1 MTGPSLIPIDHAYIE
16 AHGVAERFVT
26 GQLTQYERDAFERH
40 YVGCTP
46 CMDRIAL
53 AKIFNVEG
61 QTLAARQRTKRQV
74 GIFNVLATF
83 TALQQG
89 TIFAVAT
96 LALLLIPV
104 AGMNWTASRATVE
117 VAESEPVI
125 WLPPVGAVEARVLAT
140 APSLTIA
147 AAVPGQAGT
156 FRLSIVDVSNRTLV
170 AGTDQSAGQG
180 LALGLRLPSLP
191 AGVTFAVIEQRAE
204 NGAYSMVSRHPL
216 MIQWR

>member
-1 MTGPSLIPIDHAYIE
+1 MTGPTLIPIDHAYIE
-16 AHGVAERFVT
+16 AHGVADRFVT
-26 GQLTQYERDAFERH
+26 GQLTQYEREAFERH
-40 YVGCTP
+40 YVVCTQ
-46 CMDRIAL
+46 CLDRIAL

-89 TIFAVAT
+89 IIFAVAT
-96 LALLLIPV
+96 LALLLMPV
-104 AGMNWTASRATVE
+104 AGMNWMASRATVE

-147 AAVPGQAGT
+147 AALPGQAGT
-156 FRLSIVDVSNRTLV
+156 FRLSIVDVSNRMLV
-170 AGTDQSAGQG
+170 AGAEQSAGQG
-180 LALGLRLPSLP
+180 LALGLRLRSLP

-216 MIQWR
+216 MIRWR